1 MPLAA
6 MPQAWLGSRWT
17 ALDWEW
23 PQNQVQAVDF
33 WQAPNI
39 YQRSWNLQSLKPFM
53 PQGLQGGEWV
63 ANGMRCLGAHGKTG
77 W

>member
-1 MPLAA
+1 VFNAA
-6 MPQAWLGSRWT
+6 GCYAPSFGLEAVG
-17 ALDWEW
+17 LDW
-23 PQNQVQAVDF
+23 PQNRVQAVAF

-53 PQGLQGGEWV
+53 PQGSQEREWV
-63 ANGMRCLGAHGKTG
+63 ANGTSCLEAHEKTC